1 MDNKQRFTLVIGEPG
16 VGKSY
21 QIISRAIDDKK
32 IGRRVYIMCPTHA
45 SKKSLRSTIAKRANE
60 SKTSA
65 QYDLIMSLQADVHVG
80 ESAYYNQDAIYVDE
94 LGQTSATTFYALLLH
109 LQGTLNAKVYLFG
122 DIQQLQPVQHFS
134 PLEAL
139 LRNNAMTEDLAIKD
153 TIIQDGFWTFV
164 HDSCYGDFNY
174 TMLNAP
180 ESWRIDSDIRCELLS
195 KNYRLG
201 KLGYESYNNDFFDD
215 IVSKAIQED
224 AEVYAKLLKK
234 QLAKHSAILVAT
246 KKRGAQADNLI
257 KSILQSDAEELFT
270 EQLTDMTKDEF
281 ITQYVDKRFKEVAT
295 FIKVNNRV
303 YLNPDNED
311 YEVLQQKFDGVPVV
325 EDVMQYANFDRADFE
340 YHVWA
345 TVHSMQGITVS
356 SVTFFM
362 GNEAINPKNTHH
374 YSRNL
379 LYTSITRASDEIVL
393 LGLVESF
400 EQMAIQQPLSPQDMF
415 SKRRAIQ
422 AKDLLFTQLK
432 HSDIAYNWNE
442 IYDNYLA
449 IFENHVLDNAKY
461 VNLEDYAMF
470 DVKDI
475 PYDEHELHMQFRYYN
490 KSDTQFFDYK
500 KMFYE
505 EYKSELVSEKHKGN
519 QNAKGK
525 GKIKKWLDDLS
536 DDELVEM
543 KRDIANLSVRKF
555 KARWG
560 HEKKNIRKY
569 FEN

>member
-1 MDNKQRFTLVIGEPG
+1 MTNKQNFTLVIGEPG

-45 SKKSLRSTIAKRANE
+45 SKKSLRSTIERRADE
-60 SKTSA
+60 ADTVA
-65 QYDLIMSLQADVHVG
+65 EYDLIKSLQVDVHVG

-109 LQGTLNAKVYLFG
+109 LQGTPNAKVYLFG

-139 LRNNAMTEDLAIKD
+139 LRNNALTEDLAFKD
-153 TIIQDGFWTFV
+153 TIIKDGFWTFV

-174 TMLNAP
+174 TMLDAP
-180 ESWRIDSDIRCELLS
+180 KSWRIDSEIRCELLS
-195 KNYRLG
+195 KNYRLD
-201 KLGYESYNNDFFDD
+201 KLGYDSYDNEFFDD
-215 IVSKAIQED
+215 IVSKAIQTSDE
-224 AEVYAKLLKK
+224 EYANLLKK

-246 KKRGAQADNLI
+246 KKRGVQADNLI
-257 KSILQSDAEELFT
+257 KSTLRADAEELFT
-270 EQLTDMTKDEF
+270 QVSTDMTKDDFVE
-281 ITQYVDKRFKEVAT
+281 QYVDKRFKEIAT

-311 YEVLQQKFDGVPVV
+311 YKTLQKSFDGVPTV
-325 EDVMQYANFDRADFE
+325 EDAMNYETFDRTEFE
-340 YHVWA
+340 YHTTA

-356 SVTFFM
+356 SVTFYM
-362 GNEAINPKNTHH
+362 GNEPINPKNTHH

-379 LYTSITRASDEIVL
+379 LYTSITRASDEIML

-400 EQMAIQQPLSPQDMF
+400 EQMKTQQPLSPQDMF

-422 AKDLLFTQLK
+422 AKDLLFTQLS

-442 IYDNYLA
+442 IYDNYLS
-449 IFENHVLDNAKY
+449 IFENHVLDNAKH

-475 PYDEHELHMQFRYYN
+475 PYDEHELHMQFRYYDKPTN
-490 KSDTQFFDYK
+490 QFFDYK

-505 EYKSELVSEKHKGN
+505 EYKNESKGRKRHSKV
-519 QNAKGK
+519 QQ
-525 GKIKKWLDDLS
+525 WVESLS
-536 DDELVEM
+536 DERLVEM
-543 KRDIANLSVRKF
+543 KSDIADLSVRKF
-555 KARWG
+555 KDKWG
-560 HEKKNIRKY
+560 QEKRSVRKY
-569 FEN
+569 FEE